1 MLAEAGQTD
10 PMSAANRALSA
21 LICLLACTALAAQF
35 VVVQGR
41 VGSLGATFWGLAGY
55 FTILTNTLVAI
66 ALGTQAL
73 GRRLTARAAA
83 TVTVSIVMVGL
94 VYQILL
100 YRPLVPWSLRWWADL
115 GLHQA
120 VPVLTALWWL
130 RFAPRTLG
138 LRDLPFCLLWPMAYC
153 AYALIRGAA
162 TGFFPYPFLHAG
174 RLGWDAVALNVAG
187 LAVAFTVMAL
197 ALVLLGRLS
206 R

>member
-1 MLAEAGQTD
+1 MTAT
-10 PMSAANRALSA
+10 NRALSA
-21 LICLLACTALAAQF
+21 LICAIACAALAAQF
-35 VVVQGR
+35 LVVQGR
-41 VGSLGATFWGLAGY
+41 VGSLGATLWGLAGY
-55 FTILTNTLVAI
+55 FTILTNTLLAF
-66 ALGTQAL
+66 AFGAQAL
-73 GRRLTARAAA
+73 GRRLTGREAA

-120 VPVLTALWWL
+120 IPVLTAVWWL
-130 RFAPRTLG
+130 RFAPRTLH

-197 ALVLLGRLS
+197 TLILLGRFS

>member
-1 MLAEAGQTD
+1 MT
-10 PMSAANRALSA
+10 AANRALSI
-21 LICLLACTALAAQF
+21 LICALACAALAAQF
-35 VVVQGR
+35 LVVQGR
-41 VGSLGATFWGLAGY
+41 AGSLGATLWGLAGY
-55 FTILTNTLVAI
+55 FTILTNTLVAV
-66 ALGTQAL
+66 AFGAQAL
-73 GRRLTARAAA
+73 GRRLSARQAASL
-83 TVTVSIVMVGL
+83 TVSIVMVGL

-120 VPVLTALWWL
+120 VPVLTAFWWL
-130 RFAPRTLG
+130 RFAPRSLA
-138 LRDLPFCLLWPMAYC
+138 LRDLPFCLIWPMAYC
-153 AYALIRGAA
+153 AYALIRGTA

-197 ALVLLGRLS
+197 ALILLGRLS